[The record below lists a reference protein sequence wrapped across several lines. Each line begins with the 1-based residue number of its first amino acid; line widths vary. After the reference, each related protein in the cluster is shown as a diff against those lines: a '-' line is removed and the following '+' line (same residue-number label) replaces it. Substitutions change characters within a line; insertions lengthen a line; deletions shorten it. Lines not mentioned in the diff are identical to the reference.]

1 MNSLLPEIARSFDTR
16 AENYSRGEWHRR
28 YAERLVTLARV
39 RPGQHVLD
47 VGTGTGFAA
56 LAAARIVGP
65 AGHVLGIDI
74 SPGMLRHAAAAGR
87 AAGLANLEFLEGD
100 AVHLGPAVAAN
111 FDVVLCASALLYM
124 PAAEALR
131 EWHRVLRPGGRIAFS
146 TMQAGSPLPAQLFR
160 DCAAEFGVT
169 LTDPSEPLGSVAAC
183 RQALEAA
190 GFNLE
195 TVVAENVDFMSEDLA
210 LAWEANYRS
219 PANIAV
225 HRLGLEDQRALE
237 KLYREE
243 LDRLAREEPVRLKQ
257 VHALY
262 ALGRK

>member
-16 AENYSRGEWHRR
+16 AENYARGEWHRR

-39 RPGQHVLD
+39 APGQHVLD
-47 VGTGTGFAA
+47 AGTGTGFAA

-65 AGHVLGIDI
+65 SGRVLGIDI
-74 SPGMLRHAAAAGR
+74 SPGMLRHAEAAAR
-87 AAGLANLEFLEGD
+87 ASGLTQLQFREGD
-100 AVHLGPAVAAN
+100 AVHLGPGAAES

-124 PAAEALR
+124 PAADALR
-131 EWHRVLRPGGRIAFS
+131 EWHRVLRVGGRVAFS

-169 LTDPSEPLGSVAAC
+169 LADPSEPLGTVTAC
-183 RQALEAA
+183 RRALEAA
-190 GFNLE
+190 GFTAE
-195 TVVAENVDFMSEDLA
+195 TVLAENVDFMTEDFA

-219 PANIAV
+219 PAHLAV

-237 KLYREE
+237 KLFRQE
-243 LDRLAREEPVRLKQ
+243 LDRLAREEPARLKE